1 MNSPENINYL
11 NNAETMFVTAALFGA
26 ATNISVIW
34 HFLNKSLECLICFHK
49 VSKLF
54 YHRD

>member
-26 ATNISVIW
+26 ATNRSVNW
-34 HFLNKSLECLICFHK
+34 NFLNKSLECLICFHK